1 MLNIKLNL
9 LRNLAFLISRTSTNM
24 NQKLSFYTG
33 RINNFSKQCVD
44 LQKQNRNLSFLRLFS
59 AVGAF
64 VSFYAIVSY
73 SPLIASTVAITL
85 VFSLIY
91 FVRRYNRNSKNIK
104 RLKALIKIN
113 ENEVSC
119 LQTRHSSLFY
129 NGQEYLEANH
139 SYASDL
145 DVFGKHSLFQLIN
158 RSVTKTGNNTLAGWL
173 SKPSSNKEISK
184 RQEAV
189 KELSKKIDW
198 RQNIIQYGITSKL
211 EYDDPNFVIE
221 WGNEP
226 SPFHGKRLL
235 QIAVTIMPF
244 LSLAAL
250 VYSFIGSQAPITI
263 MLLASIGVHYYNFR
277 KVSRTHEQTARRG
290 QMLKT
295 YSYIIEQFEKENW
308 ESEKLNDLKTT
319 LASNDKATYKKINQL
334 TSLIELLDQR
344 LNIIIQILIN
354 LLFFYELHLLFRID
368 KWKQKYGHDIGK
380 WFDAI
385 SEIEAI
391 SSISNLRF
399 NHEDWAFPAI
409 SENHFELNL
418 KDAGH
423 PMINEKARVNNDYQ
437 LNGPGTVH
445 IVTGSNMAGKS
456 TFLRTVGVNVVM
468 ALAGAPICAKEMT
481 VSNVEINTSMRI
493 KDSIEDNES
502 SFYAELKRIQQ
513 VIEKVNRKE
522 KTLLLLDEILRG
534 TNSKDKHT
542 GSRALI
548 KQLVKHDAVAMV
560 ATHDLELSIL
570 EEELPGQVENRFFDI
585 KIDGEQLYFDY
596 KVQKGFCKTFNAP
609 ILMQKMGIDL
619 EILKEA

>member
-1 MLNIKLNL
+1 
-9 LRNLAFLISRTSTNM
+9 M
-24 NQKLSFYTG
+24 NQKLSFYTD
-33 RINNFSKQCVD
+33 RIHTFKKQTGD

-59 AVGAF
+59 AIGAF
-64 VSFYAIVSY
+64 VFFYSFLSY
-73 SPLIASTVAITL
+73 SALIASAVAITL

-104 RLKALIKIN
+104 RLQALIQIN
-113 ENEVSC
+113 EDEIRC
-119 LQTRHSSLFY
+119 LKTRHSDLY
-129 NGQEYLEANH
+129 YDGEEYLKQNH

-145 DVFGKHSLFQLIN
+145 DIFGQHSLFQLIN
-158 RSVTKTGNNTLAGWL
+158 RSVTKTGNNTLASWL
-173 SKPSSNKEISK
+173 EKPSPNQEIIK
-184 RQEAV
+184 RQKAV

-198 RQNIIQYGITSKL
+198 RQNIIQYGFANKL
-211 EYDDPNFVIE
+211 KNDDPSFVIE
-221 WGNEP
+221 WGKKP
-226 SPFHGKRLL
+226 SPFHGKKVL
-235 QIAVTIMPF
+235 QIAVTIMPL
-244 LSLAAL
+244 LSLGAL

-263 MLLASIGVHYYNFR
+263 MILANIGIHYFNSK
-277 KVSRTHEQTARRG
+277 KVSLEHEQTSKRG
-290 QMLKT
+290 EMLKT

-308 ESEKLNDLKTT
+308 GSEKLNELKKT
-319 LASNDKATYKKINQL
+319 LASDDKPTAKKINQL

-344 LNIIIQILIN
+344 FNLVVQFLFN
-354 LLFFYELHLLFRID
+354 LLFFYELHILFRID
-368 KWKQKYGHDIGK
+368 LWKQKYGHDIEK

-391 SSISNLRF
+391 SSLSNLSF
-399 NHEDWAFPAI
+399 NHEDWAFPKI
-409 SENHFELNL
+409 SEKHFELEL
-418 KDAGH
+418 KEAGH
-423 PMINEKARVNNDYQ
+423 PLIDQKARVNNDYQ
-437 LNGPGTVH
+437 LNGQGIVH
-445 IVTGSNMAGKS
+445 IITGSNMAGKS

-468 ALAGAPICAKEMT
+468 ALAGAPVCAQEMT

-493 KDSIEDNES
+493 KDSIEENES
-502 SFYAELKRIQQ
+502 SFYAELKRIQL
-513 VIEKVNRKE
+513 VLEKVNRKE

-560 ATHDLELSIL
+560 ATHDLELSVL

-585 KIDGEQLYFDY
+585 KIDGDQLYFDY

-609 ILMQKMGIDL
+609 ILMKKMGIDL

>member
-1 MLNIKLNL
+1 
-9 LRNLAFLISRTSTNM
+9 M
-24 NQKLSFYTG
+24 NQKLSFYTD
-33 RINNFSKQCVD
+33 RIHTFKKQTGD

-59 AVGAF
+59 AIGAF
-64 VSFYAIVSY
+64 VFFYSVLSY
-73 SPLIASTVAITL
+73 SALIASAVAITL

-104 RLKALIKIN
+104 RLQALIQIN
-113 ENEVSC
+113 ENEIRC
-119 LQTRHSSLFY
+119 LKTRHSDLY
-129 NGQEYLEANH
+129 YDGEEYLKQNH

-145 DVFGKHSLFQLIN
+145 DIFGQHSLFQLIN
-158 RSVTKTGNNTLAGWL
+158 RSVTKTGNNTLASWL
-173 SKPSSNKEISK
+173 EKPSPNQEIIK
-184 RQEAV
+184 RQKAV

-198 RQNIIQYGITSKL
+198 RQNIIQYGFANKL
-211 EYDDPNFVIE
+211 KNDDPSFVIE
-221 WGNEP
+221 WGKKP
-226 SPFHGKRLL
+226 SPFHGKKVL
-235 QIAVTIMPF
+235 QIAVTIMPL
-244 LSLAAL
+244 LSLGAL

-263 MLLASIGVHYYNFR
+263 MILASIGIHYYNFR
-277 KVSRTHEQTARRG
+277 KVSRAHEQTSKRG
-290 QMLKT
+290 EMLKT
-295 YSYIIEQFEKENW
+295 YSYIIEQFENENW
-308 ESEKLNDLKTT
+308 NSEKLNELKSK
-319 LASNDKATYKKINQL
+319 LASNDRLTSKKIQQL
-334 TSLIELLDQR
+334 SKLIELLDQR
-344 LNIIIQILIN
+344 LNVMVQILLN
-354 LLFFYELHLLFRID
+354 LLFFYELHILFRID
-368 KWKQKYGHDIGK
+368 KWKQNYGAEIEK

-391 SSISNLRF
+391 SSLSNLSF
-399 NHEDWAFPAI
+399 NHEEWAFPKI
-409 SENHFELNL
+409 SDKHFELDV
-418 KDAGH
+418 KQAGH
-423 PMINEKARVNNDYQ
+423 PMIDEKGRVNNDYQ

-468 ALAGAPICAKEMT
+468 ALAGAPVCAREMT

-493 KDSIEDNES
+493 KDSIEENES
-502 SFYAELKRIQQ
+502 SFYAELKRIQL
-513 VIEKVNRKE
+513 VLEKVNRKE

-585 KIDGEQLYFDY
+585 KIDGDQLYFDY

-609 ILMQKMGIDL
+609 ILMKKMGIDL

>member
-1 MLNIKLNL
+1 
-9 LRNLAFLISRTSTNM
+9 M
-24 NQKLSFYTG
+24 NQKLSFYTD
-33 RINNFSKQCVD
+33 RIHTFKKQTRD

-59 AVGAF
+59 AIGAF
-64 VSFYAIVSY
+64 VFFYSVLSY
-73 SPLIASTVAITL
+73 SALIASAVAITL

-104 RLKALIKIN
+104 RLQALIQIN
-113 ENEVSC
+113 ENEIRC
-119 LQTRHSSLFY
+119 LKTRHSDLY
-129 NGQEYLEANH
+129 YDGEEYLKQNH

-145 DVFGKHSLFQLIN
+145 DIFGQHSLFQLIN
-158 RSVTKTGNNTLAGWL
+158 RSVTKTGNNTLANWL
-173 SKPSSNKEISK
+173 EKPSPNQEIIK
-184 RQEAV
+184 RQKAV

-198 RQNIIQYGITSKL
+198 RQNIIQYGFANKL
-211 EYDDPNFVIE
+211 KNDDPSFVIE
-221 WGNEP
+221 WGKKP
-226 SPFHGKRLL
+226 SPFQGKKVL
-235 QIAVTIMPF
+235 QIAVTIMPL
-244 LSLAAL
+244 LSLGAL

-263 MLLASIGVHYYNFR
+263 MILASIGIHYYNFR
-277 KVSRTHEQTARRG
+277 KVSRAHEQTSKRG
-290 QMLKT
+290 EMLKT

-308 ESEKLNDLKTT
+308 NSEKLNELKSK
-319 LASNDKATYKKINQL
+319 LGSNDRLTSKKIQQL
-334 TSLIELLDQR
+334 SKLIELLDQR
-344 LNIIIQILIN
+344 LNVMVQILLN
-354 LLFFYELHLLFRID
+354 LLFFYELHILFRID
-368 KWKQKYGHDIGK
+368 KWKQNYGAEIEK

-391 SSISNLRF
+391 SSLSNLSF
-399 NHEDWAFPAI
+399 NHEEWAFPKI
-409 SENHFELNL
+409 SDKHFELDV
-418 KDAGH
+418 KQAGH
-423 PMINEKARVNNDYQ
+423 PMIDEKGRVNNDYQ

-468 ALAGAPICAKEMT
+468 ALAGAPVCAQEMT

-513 VIEKVNRKE
+513 VIEKVNKKE

-585 KIDGEQLYFDY
+585 KIDGDQLYFDY

-609 ILMQKMGIDL
+609 ILMRKMGIDL
-619 EILKEA
+619 EILNEA

>member
-1 MLNIKLNL
+1 
-9 LRNLAFLISRTSTNM
+9 M
-24 NQKLSFYTG
+24 NQKLSFYTD
-33 RINNFSKQCVD
+33 RIHTFKKQTGD

-59 AVGAF
+59 AIGAF
-64 VSFYAIVSY
+64 VFFYSFLSY
-73 SPLIASTVAITL
+73 SALIASAVAITL

-104 RLKALIKIN
+104 RLQALIQIN
-113 ENEVSC
+113 ENEIRC
-119 LQTRHSSLFY
+119 LKTRHSDLY
-129 NGQEYLEANH
+129 YDGEEYLKQNH

-145 DVFGKHSLFQLIN
+145 DIFGQHSLFQLIN
-158 RSVTKTGNNTLAGWL
+158 RSVTKTGNNTLASWL
-173 SKPSSNKEISK
+173 EKPSPNQEIIK
-184 RQEAV
+184 RQKAV

-198 RQNIIQYGITSKL
+198 RQNIIQYGFANKL
-211 EYDDPNFVIE
+211 KNDDPSFVIE
-221 WGNEP
+221 WGKKP
-226 SPFHGKRLL
+226 SPFHGKKVL
-235 QIAVTIMPF
+235 QIAVTIMPL
-244 LSLAAL
+244 LSLGAL

-263 MLLASIGVHYYNFR
+263 MILASIGIHYYNFR
-277 KVSRTHEQTARRG
+277 KVSRAHEQTSKRG
-290 QMLKT
+290 EMLKT

-308 ESEKLNDLKTT
+308 NSEKLNELKSK
-319 LASNDKATYKKINQL
+319 LGSNDRLTSKKIQQL
-334 TSLIELLDQR
+334 SKLIELLDQR
-344 LNIIIQILIN
+344 LNVMVQILLN
-354 LLFFYELHLLFRID
+354 LLFFYELHILFRID
-368 KWKQKYGHDIGK
+368 KWKQNYGAEIEK

-391 SSISNLRF
+391 SSLSNLSF
-399 NHEDWAFPAI
+399 NHEDWAFPKI
-409 SENHFELNL
+409 SEKHFELEL
-418 KDAGH
+418 KEAGH
-423 PMINEKARVNNDYQ
+423 PLIDQKARVNNDYQ

-468 ALAGAPICAKEMT
+468 ALAGAPVCAQEMT

-513 VIEKVNRKE
+513 VIEKVNKKE

-560 ATHDLELSIL
+560 ATHDLELSVL

-585 KIDGEQLYFDY
+585 KIDGDQLYFDY

-609 ILMQKMGIDL
+609 ILMKKMGIDL

>member
-1 MLNIKLNL
+1 
-9 LRNLAFLISRTSTNM
+9 M
-24 NQKLSFYTG
+24 NKKLSFYTD
-33 RINNFSKQCVD
+33 RINAFNKQSSD
-44 LQKQNRNLSFLRLFS
+44 LQKQNSRLSFLRLIS
-59 AVGAF
+59 AIGAF
-64 VSFYAIVSY
+64 VLFYVILSY
-73 SPLIASTVAITL
+73 SLLIASIVAITL

-113 ENEVSC
+113 ENEISC
-119 LQTRHSSLFY
+119 IQTRHSSLFY
-129 NGQEYLEANH
+129 NGEEYITPIH

-145 DVFGKHSLFQLIN
+145 DIYGKHSLFQLIN

-173 SKPSSNKEISK
+173 SKPSLNKEISK

-189 KELSKKIDW
+189 KELAKKIDW
-198 RQNIIQYGITSKL
+198 RQNIIQYGFTNKL
-211 EYDDPNFVIE
+211 NYDDPKFVIE
-221 WGNEP
+221 WGKKP
-226 SPFHGKRLL
+226 SPFHRKGLL
-235 QIAVTIMPF
+235 IAITIMPF

-250 VYSFIGSQAPITI
+250 IYSFIGSQAPITI
-263 MLLASIGVHYYNFR
+263 MILANIVIHYFNSK
-277 KVSRTHEQTARRG
+277 KVSLAHEQTAQRG
-290 QMLKT
+290 NMLKT

-308 ESEKLNDLKTT
+308 ESVKLNELKNA
-319 LASNDKATYKKINQL
+319 LASNDKLTSKKIKQL
-334 TSLIELLDQR
+334 TRLIELLDQR
-344 LNIIIQILIN
+344 LNLVVQFLFN
-354 LLFFYELHLLFRID
+354 FLFFYELHLLFRID
-368 KWKQKYGHDIGK
+368 KWKQKYGHETEK

-391 SSISNLRF
+391 SSFSNLSF
-399 NHEDWAFPAI
+399 NHEDWSFPSI
-409 SENHFELNL
+409 SNKHFELSL
-418 KDAGH
+418 KEAGH
-423 PMINEKARVNNDYQ
+423 PMIDQISRVNNDYQ

-445 IVTGSNMAGKS
+445 IITGSNMAGKS
-456 TFLRTVGVNVVM
+456 TFLRTVGVNIVL
-468 ALAGAPICAKEMT
+468 ALSGAPVCAKEMK
-481 VSNVEINTSMRI
+481 VSNVEVNTSMRI

-513 VIEKVNRKE
+513 VIEKVNKKE

-585 KIDGEQLYFDY
+585 KIDGDQLYFDY

-619 EILKEA
+619 EILKEV

>member
-1 MLNIKLNL
+1 
-9 LRNLAFLISRTSTNM
+9 M
-24 NQKLSFYTG
+24 NKKLSFYTD
-33 RINNFSKQCVD
+33 RIHTFKKQTGD

-59 AVGAF
+59 AIGAF
-64 VSFYAIVSY
+64 VFFYSVLSY
-73 SPLIASTVAITL
+73 SALIASAVAITL

-104 RLKALIKIN
+104 RLQALIQIN
-113 ENEVSC
+113 ENEIRC
-119 LQTRHSSLFY
+119 LKTRHSDLY
-129 NGQEYLEANH
+129 YDGEEYLKQNH

-145 DVFGKHSLFQLIN
+145 DIFGQHSLFQLIN
-158 RSVTKTGNNTLAGWL
+158 RSVTKTGNNTLASWL
-173 SKPSSNKEISK
+173 EKPSPNQEIIK
-184 RQEAV
+184 RQKAV

-198 RQNIIQYGITSKL
+198 RQNIIQYGFANKL
-211 EYDDPNFVIE
+211 KNDDPSFVIE
-221 WGNEP
+221 WGKKP
-226 SPFHGKRLL
+226 SPFHGKKVL
-235 QIAVTIMPF
+235 QIAVTIMPL
-244 LSLAAL
+244 LSLGAL

-263 MLLASIGVHYYNFR
+263 MILASIGIHYYNFR
-277 KVSRTHEQTARRG
+277 KVSRAHEQTSKRG
-290 QMLKT
+290 EMLKT

-308 ESEKLNDLKTT
+308 NSEKLNELKSK
-319 LASNDKATYKKINQL
+319 LGSNDRLTSKKIQQL
-334 TSLIELLDQR
+334 SKLIELLDQR
-344 LNIIIQILIN
+344 LNVMVQILLN
-354 LLFFYELHLLFRID
+354 LLFFYELHILFRID
-368 KWKQKYGHDIGK
+368 KWKQNYGAEIEK

-391 SSISNLRF
+391 SSLSNLSF
-399 NHEDWAFPAI
+399 NHEEWAFPKI
-409 SENHFELNL
+409 SDKHFELDV
-418 KDAGH
+418 KQAGH
-423 PMINEKARVNNDYQ
+423 PMIDEKGRVNNDYQ

-468 ALAGAPICAKEMT
+468 ALAGAPVCAQEMT

-513 VIEKVNRKE
+513 VIEKVNKKE

-585 KIDGEQLYFDY
+585 KIDGDQLYFDY

-609 ILMQKMGIDL
+609 ILMRKMGIDL
-619 EILKEA
+619 EILNEA

>member
-1 MLNIKLNL
+1 
-9 LRNLAFLISRTSTNM
+9 M
-24 NQKLSFYTG
+24 NQKLSFYTD
-33 RINNFSKQCVD
+33 RIHAFKKQTSV

-59 AVGAF
+59 AIGAF
-64 VSFYAIVSY
+64 VFFYGFLSY
-73 SPLIASTVAITL
+73 SALIASAVAITL

-91 FVRRYNRNSKNIK
+91 FVRKYNRNSKNIK
-104 RLKALIKIN
+104 RLHALIEIN
-113 ENEVSC
+113 ENEINC
-119 LQTRHSSLFY
+119 LQTRHSTLFY
-129 NGQEYLEANH
+129 DGEEYLKPNH

-145 DVFGKHSLFQLIN
+145 DIFGQHSLFQLIN
-158 RSVTKTGNNTLAGWL
+158 RSVTKTGNNTLASWL
-173 SKPSSNKEISK
+173 EKPSPNQEISK

-189 KELSKKIDW
+189 KELAKKIDW
-198 RQNIIQYGITSKL
+198 RQNIVQYGFANNLKN
-211 EYDDPNFVIE
+211 DDPGFVIE
-221 WGNEP
+221 WGKKP
-226 SPFHGKRLL
+226 SPFHGKKVL
-235 QIAVTIMPF
+235 QIAVTIMPL
-244 LSLAAL
+244 LSLGAL

-263 MLLASIGVHYYNFR
+263 MILASIGIHYYNFR
-277 KVSRTHEQTARRG
+277 KVSRAHEQTSKRG
-290 QMLKT
+290 EMLKT

-308 ESEKLNDLKTT
+308 NSEKLNELKSK
-319 LASNDKATYKKINQL
+319 LGSNDRLTSKKIQQL
-334 TSLIELLDQR
+334 SKLIELLDQR
-344 LNIIIQILIN
+344 LNVMVQILLN
-354 LLFFYELHLLFRID
+354 LLFFYELHILFRID
-368 KWKQKYGHDIGK
+368 KWKQNYGAEIEK

-391 SSISNLRF
+391 SSLSNLSF
-399 NHEDWAFPAI
+399 NHEEWAFPKI
-409 SENHFELNL
+409 SDKHFELNV
-418 KDAGH
+418 KQAGH
-423 PMINEKARVNNDYQ
+423 PMIDEKGRVNNDYQ

-468 ALAGAPICAKEMT
+468 ALAGAPVCAQEMT

-493 KDSIEDNES
+493 KDSIEENES

-585 KIDGEQLYFDY
+585 KIDGDQLYFDY

-609 ILMQKMGIDL
+609 ILMRKMGIDL

>member
-1 MLNIKLNL
+1 
-9 LRNLAFLISRTSTNM
+9 M
-24 NQKLSFYTG
+24 NQKLSFYTD
-33 RINNFSKQCVD
+33 RIHTFKKQTGD

-59 AVGAF
+59 AIGAF
-64 VSFYAIVSY
+64 VFFYSVLSY
-73 SPLIASTVAITL
+73 SALIASAVAITL

-104 RLKALIKIN
+104 RLQALIQIN
-113 ENEVSC
+113 ENEIRC
-119 LQTRHSSLFY
+119 LKTRHSDLY
-129 NGQEYLEANH
+129 YDGEEYLKQNH

-145 DVFGKHSLFQLIN
+145 DIFGQHSLFQLIN
-158 RSVTKTGNNTLAGWL
+158 RSVTKTGNNTLASWL
-173 SKPSSNKEISK
+173 EKPSPNQEIIK
-184 RQEAV
+184 RQKAV

-198 RQNIIQYGITSKL
+198 RQNIIQYGFANKL
-211 EYDDPNFVIE
+211 KNDDPSFVIE
-221 WGNEP
+221 WGKKP
-226 SPFHGKRLL
+226 SPFHGKKVL
-235 QIAVTIMPF
+235 QIAVTIMPL
-244 LSLAAL
+244 LSLGAL
-250 VYSFIGSQAPITI
+250 VYSFISSQAPITI
-263 MLLASIGVHYYNFR
+263 MILASIGIHYYNFR
-277 KVSRTHEQTARRG
+277 KVSRAHEQTSKRG
-290 QMLKT
+290 EMLKT

-308 ESEKLNDLKTT
+308 NSEKLNELKSK
-319 LASNDKATYKKINQL
+319 LGSNDRLTSKKIQQL
-334 TSLIELLDQR
+334 SKLIELLDQR
-344 LNIIIQILIN
+344 LNVMVQILLN
-354 LLFFYELHLLFRID
+354 LLFFYELHILFRID
-368 KWKQKYGHDIGK
+368 KWKQNYGAEIEK

-391 SSISNLRF
+391 SSLSNLSF
-399 NHEDWAFPAI
+399 NHEEWAFPKI
-409 SENHFELNL
+409 SDKHFELDV
-418 KDAGH
+418 KQAGH
-423 PMINEKARVNNDYQ
+423 PMIDEKGRVNNDYQ

-468 ALAGAPICAKEMT
+468 ALAGAPVCAQEMT

-513 VIEKVNRKE
+513 VIEKVNKKE

-585 KIDGEQLYFDY
+585 KIDGDQLYFDY

-609 ILMQKMGIDL
+609 ILMKKMGIDL

>member
-1 MLNIKLNL
+1 
-9 LRNLAFLISRTSTNM
+9 M
-24 NQKLSFYTG
+24 NQKLSFYTD
-33 RINNFSKQCVD
+33 RIHTFKKQTGD

-59 AVGAF
+59 AIGAF
-64 VSFYAIVSY
+64 VFFYSVLSY
-73 SPLIASTVAITL
+73 SALIASAVAITL

-104 RLKALIKIN
+104 RLQALIQIN
-113 ENEVSC
+113 ENEIRC
-119 LQTRHSSLFY
+119 LKTRHSDLY
-129 NGQEYLEANH
+129 YDGEEYLKQNH

-145 DVFGKHSLFQLIN
+145 DIFGQHSLFQLIN
-158 RSVTKTGNNTLAGWL
+158 RSVTKTGNNTLASWL
-173 SKPSSNKEISK
+173 EKPSPNQEIIK
-184 RQEAV
+184 RQKAV

-198 RQNIIQYGITSKL
+198 RQNIIQYGFANKL
-211 EYDDPNFVIE
+211 KNDDPNFVIE
-221 WGNEP
+221 WGKKP
-226 SPFHGKRLL
+226 SPFHGKKVL
-235 QIAVTIMPF
+235 QIAVTIMPL
-244 LSLAAL
+244 LSLGAL

-263 MLLASIGVHYYNFR
+263 MFLASIVVHYCNYR
-277 KVSRTHEQTARRG
+277 KVSRAHEQTAKRG
-290 QMLKT
+290 NMLKT
-295 YSYIIEQFEKENW
+295 YSYIIRQFEKENW
-308 ESEKLNDLKTT
+308 KSDKLNDLKNT
-319 LASNDKATYKKINQL
+319 LTSDDKLTSKKINQL

-344 LNIIIQILIN
+344 LNVMVQIFIN
-354 LLFFYELHLLFRID
+354 LLFFYELHILFRID
-368 KWKQKYGHDIGK
+368 KWKQNYGADTEK
-380 WFDAI
+380 WFNAI

-391 SSISNLRF
+391 SSLSNLNF
-399 NHEDWAFPAI
+399 NHEEWVFPKI
-409 SENHFELNL
+409 SDKHFELDL

-423 PMINEKARVNNDYQ
+423 PMIDEKGRVNNDYQ

-468 ALAGAPICAKEMT
+468 ALAGAPVCAQEMT

-493 KDSIEDNES
+493 KDSIEENES
-502 SFYAELKRIQQ
+502 SFYAELKRIQL
-513 VIEKVNRKE
+513 VLEKVNRKE
-522 KTLLLLDEILRG
+522 NTLLLLDEILRG

-585 KIDGEQLYFDY
+585 KIDGDQLYFDY

-609 ILMQKMGIDL
+609 ILMKKMGIDL